1 VYQLRQGGKD
11 EGTVVRLAHSVVPLS
26 GVHSIW
32 SEAPHLGNH
41 ISEVLP
47 HSTATDHWP
56 SSWNTTGQNPL
67 HYGSNYSHQF
77 FHWWTTT
84 FIASHGECTSYTPH
98 QLVYVQQLYLWR
110 YITAYHWQN
119 TPWFSVPH
127 ALLPRYLIS
136 MDPHHV
142 QAISPTTEHIS
153 TLHYHSYHL
162 YPELWCYVHPKF
174 LSFRVPL
181 PPKLGQG
188 RSVTLGPI
196 LVSPHPCMY
205 SSTCQQTESTYH
217 QYPVCPTLG
226 CTPTEP
232 NSTWK
237 DHQSWSRWK

>member
-1 VYQLRQGGKD
+1 MTQIIPTNSSTGGLLHSLVHMGSAPATHHINWCMSNSCTYG
-11 EGTVVRLAHSVVPLS
+11 GTSLHTIGRIPPGFGYRMLYY
-26 GVHSIW
+26 
-32 SEAPHLGNH
+32 LG
-41 ISEVLP
+41 
-47 HSTATDHWP
+47 T
-56 SSWNTTGQNPL
+56 
-67 HYGSNYSHQF
+67 
-77 FHWWTTT
+77 
-84 FIASHGECTSYTPH
+84 C
-98 QLVYVQQLYLWR
+98 
-110 YITAYHWQN
+110 
-119 TPWFSVPH
+119 
-127 ALLPRYLIS
+127 IS

-142 QAISPTTEHIS
+142 QAISPTTEYIS

-162 YPELWCYVHPKF
+162 YPELRYCIHPKF

-205 SSTCQQTESTYH
+205 SSTCQPTEPTYH